1 MQYDA
6 PVMEINLTR
15 YLIVVCALLLQ
26 ACATTEL
33 SLPSQE
39 STAGIEQEN
48 SVIEET
54 ATGRISD
61 PILRRRILADMLF
74 EASIAL
80 DDYRLMLPAGDNAY
94 DKYIEVLSFD
104 PDNQIA
110 LQGIEDIIDR
120 YVVMANQAIQIG
132 QFDSAE
138 EYLARAESINPG
150 KQNII
155 EARRFLARESRVSRD
170 YFALDPE
177 ELAAQSLTIMS
188 QLGTIGEL
196 VRNYD
201 ATFLITARSDAEARW
216 IYQIMREAV
225 GGYRLRG
232 NITLGAQPTIQVNI
246 PQT

>member
-1 MQYDA
+1 MK
-6 PVMEINLTR
+6 INLTG
-15 YLIVVCALLLQ
+15 YLIIVCALLMQ

-39 STAGIEQEN
+39 SPASIELED

-54 ATGRISD
+54 ETVRISD

-74 EASIAL
+74 EASTAL
-80 DDYRLMLPAGDNAY
+80 DDNRLMFPAGDNAY
-94 DKYIEVLSFD
+94 DRYMEVLSFA

-110 LQGIEDIIDR
+110 LQGIEDIVDR
-120 YVVMANQAIQIG
+120 YVIMANQAIQVG
-132 QFDSAE
+132 QFDDAE
-138 EYLARAESINPG
+138 EYLSRAESINPD

-155 EARRFLARESRVSRD
+155 EARRVLVRESSVSRD
-170 YFALDPE
+170 YFVLDPE
-177 ELAAQSLTIMS
+177 ELTAQSLTIMS

-232 NITLGAQPTIQVNI
+232 NITLGSQPTIQVNI